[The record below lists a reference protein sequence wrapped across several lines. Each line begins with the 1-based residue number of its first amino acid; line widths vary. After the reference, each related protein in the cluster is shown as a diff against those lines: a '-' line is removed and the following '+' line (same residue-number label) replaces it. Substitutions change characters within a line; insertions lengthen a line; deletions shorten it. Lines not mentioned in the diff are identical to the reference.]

1 MLEDY
6 RENFNARGFVTRLRY
21 NENLRNE
28 LI

>member
-6 RENFNARGFVTRLRY
+6 RENFNARGIATRLRY
-21 NENLRNE
+21 NEDLRNE